1 MRKRTLCAFAALS
14 LGTTAH
20 AAFTYTI
27 LHPTG
32 TFASYGEGLNLSTQV
47 GYVLAGGYHAGLW
60 SGTAASW
67 VDLNPAGANSSRAY
81 GVDGDKQV
89 GYAMVSGLQRAS
101 LWSGT
106 AASWVNLTPAGM
118 APAAIYDSFA
128 GTQVG
133 FVSVGGVTHASM
145 WSGTVGSW
153 FDLHPGATF
162 ASSAATDIGGGV
174 QGGYGTTAQGI
185 SHALKWSGTPASAIN
200 LTPAGASGSSV
211 SSVSSSGQLGGQATF
226 SGLTKGG
233 IWSGTAASW
242 VSLHPTGALFSS
254 VSDIAGATQVG
265 SVIQTTGSNRATL
278 WKGTAASMVDLH
290 AVLPADFDYSFAR
303 AVVVDG
309 GNTYVFGYGFN
320 ETTDR
325 EEAIMWFEGSADNFT
340 FALNK
345 SSVAGQNSVQGTI
358 TKSQTSPSATV
369 FTTYDNSSLVTTP
382 ATVTVAANTLVK
394 NFQITVT
401 AVTSTINTI
410 VYAKR
415 GSITRSQ
422 PLALV
427 PLIPTALSFTPSQVT
442 GGQAT
447 SCKVVVNGV
456 AGPSGRVIAILDNS
470 PYSNPPSTVT
480 VPPGGTSVTFNIP
493 TTAVTSQKVVTVT
506 ARVSAGEKTGTF
518 RINP

>member
-1 MRKRTLCAFAALS
+1 MRKRSLFAFAALC
-14 LGTTAH
+14 LGASANAT
-20 AAFTYTI
+20 FTYTV

-32 TFASYGEGLNLSTQV
+32 TFASYGEGINSTSQV
-47 GYVLAGGYHAGLW
+47 GYVLAGGYRASLW
-60 SGTAASW
+60 TGTAASW
-67 VDLNPAGANSSRAY
+67 VDLNPAGANSSQAF
-81 GVDGDKQV
+81 GCDGGNQY
-89 GYAMVSGLQRAS
+89 GYATVTGLQRAS
-101 LWSGT
+101 MWSGT

-118 APAAIYDSFA
+118 APAVVYDSSGGA
-128 GTQVG
+128 QAG
-133 FVSVGGVTHASM
+133 FVTSGGFKHASM
-145 WSGTVGSW
+145 WAGTAGSW
-153 FDLHPGATF
+153 VDLHPGGTF
-162 ASSAATDIGGGV
+162 ANSVATDIAGGI

-185 SHALKWSGTPASAIN
+185 SHALKWTGTAASAIN
-200 LTPAGASGSSV
+200 LTPAGAS
-211 SSVSSSGQLGGQATF
+211 SSGVSCVSNTGILGGQATF
-226 SGLTKGG
+226 SGLTQGG

-242 VSLHPTGALFSS
+242 VSLHPAGAQLSR
-254 VSDIAGATQVG
+254 VSDMSGNTQVG
-265 SVIQTTGSNRATL
+265 DIIVSGSNRACL

-290 AVLPADFDYSFAR
+290 AVLPADFDYSFAK

-320 ETTDR
+320 TTTDQ
-325 EEAIMWFEGSADNFT
+325 EEAILWFEGSADNFT

-358 TKSQTSPSATV
+358 TKSQSSPTATV

-410 VYAKR
+410 IYAKR
-415 GSITRSQ
+415 GTITRSQ

-493 TTAVTSQKVVTVT
+493 TTSVTSQKVVTVT